1 MKNEE
6 RSANDG
12 ASNPTRDARYSVYTL
27 HKLYTMMFTRQL
39 GVIVASS
46 ITKLKVVDTPTSGSA
61 VRRTAA
67 KGAKPRAPIPVS
79 STQRIVASI
88 TTAIAERR
96 LRPGTKL
103 SEQTIADLF
112 KVSRTLVRQALNQ
125 LSRDRLVV
133 LEPSRGAFVAMPTID
148 EAREVFEVRRVLE
161 ADMTRKLCP
170 AITDTQVA
178 QLRAHLRAEK
188 ETLSHPNVAG
198 RTQLL
203 ADFHVVL
210 SMMLGNSVL
219 TQMLSEL
226 LTRSSLIALMY
237 QSTLSATESQEEHV
251 AIVDA
256 FEARDVKTA
265 VRLTIEHLDHLE
277 TTLRLDPFAPD
288 LSQVLRV

>member
-1 MKNEE
+1 
-6 RSANDG
+6 
-12 ASNPTRDARYSVYTL
+12 
-27 HKLYTMMFTRQL
+27 
-39 GVIVASS
+39 VASS
-46 ITKLKVVDTPTSGSA
+46 ITNQKVVDMPRSGSV

-67 KGAKPRAPIPVS
+67 KGAEPRVPVPVS

-133 LEPSRGAFVAMPTID
+133 LEPSRGAFVAMPSIE

-161 ADMTRKLCP
+161 ADMTRKLCLV
-170 AITDTQVA
+170 ITDTQVA

-188 ETLSHPNVAG
+188 ETLSNPNVAG

-210 SMMLGNSVL
+210 SMMQGNTVL

>member
-1 MKNEE
+1 ME
-6 RSANDG
+6 
-12 ASNPTRDARYSVYTL
+12 SNIA
-27 HKLYTMMFTRQL
+27 
-39 GVIVASS
+39 
-46 ITKLKVVDTPTSGSA
+46 KLKAVDTPKPGGPTRHTNTKGTS
-61 VRRTAA
+61 VRT
-67 KGAKPRAPIPVS
+67 PIPVS
-79 STQRIVASI
+79 STQRIVTSI
-88 TTAIAERR
+88 TTAIAERK

-112 KVSRTLVRQALNQ
+112 DVSRTLVRQALNQ
-125 LSRDRLVV
+125 LSRDQLVV
-133 LEPSRGAFVAMPTID
+133 LEPSRGAFVAMPSVE

-170 AITDTQVA
+170 IVTDA
-178 QLRAHLRAEK
+178 QIAELRAHLRAEK
-188 ETLSHPNVAG
+188 EALSNSNVTG

-210 SMMLGNSVL
+210 AMMMGNTVR
-219 TQMLSEL
+219 TKMLSEL

-237 QSTLSATESQEEHV
+237 QSTLSAIESQEEHV
-251 AIVDA
+251 AIVNA

>member
-1 MKNEE
+1 MP
-6 RSANDG
+6 R
-12 ASNPTRDARYSVYTL
+12 
-27 HKLYTMMFTRQL
+27 
-39 GVIVASS
+39 
-46 ITKLKVVDTPTSGSA
+46 SGSV
-61 VRRTAA
+61 VRRTTA
-67 KGAKPRAPIPVS
+67 KGAEPRVPVPVS

-133 LEPSRGAFVAMPTID
+133 LEPSRGAFVAMPSIE

-161 ADMTRKLCP
+161 ADMTRKLCLV
-170 AITDTQVA
+170 ITDTQVA

-188 ETLSHPNVAG
+188 ETLSNPNVAG

-210 SMMLGNSVL
+210 SMMLGNTVL

-226 LTRSSLIALMY
+226 LIRSSLIALMY

>member
-1 MKNEE
+1 M
-6 RSANDG
+6 
-12 ASNPTRDARYSVYTL
+12 ASNIAKLKAVDTAKPSGPTRRPNA
-27 HKLYTMMFTRQL
+27 KE
-39 GVIVASS
+39 AS
-46 ITKLKVVDTPTSGSA
+46 L
-61 VRRTAA
+61 
-67 KGAKPRAPIPVS
+67 RAPASVS

-88 TTAIAERR
+88 TTAIAERK

-103 SEQTIADLF
+103 SEQKIADLF

-125 LSRDRLVV
+125 LSRDQLVV
-133 LEPSRGAFVAMPTID
+133 LEPSRGAFVSMPSVD

-170 AITDTQVA
+170 MVTDA
-178 QLRAHLRAEK
+178 QIAELRAHLRAEK
-188 ETLSHPNVAG
+188 EALFNPNVTG

-210 SMMLGNSVL
+210 SMMLGNTVL
-219 TQMLSEL
+219 TKMLSEL

-237 QSTLSATESQEEHV
+237 QSTLSAIESQEEHV
-251 AIVDA
+251 AIVNA

>member
-1 MKNEE
+1 M
-6 RSANDG
+6 
-12 ASNPTRDARYSVYTL
+12 
-27 HKLYTMMFTRQL
+27 
-39 GVIVASS
+39 ASS
-46 ITKLKVVDTPTSGSA
+46 VAQLNVLALPK
-61 VRRTAA
+61 RTEA
-67 KGAKPRAPIPVS
+67 RAPAPVS

-103 SEQTIADLF
+103 SEQKIADLF

-125 LSRDRLVV
+125 LSRDQLVV
-133 LEPSRGAFVAMPTID
+133 LEPSRGAFVAVPSVE
-148 EAREVFEVRRVLE
+148 EAHEVFEVRRVLE

-170 AITDTQVA
+170 LITDAQIA
-178 QLRAHLRAEK
+178 QLRAHLEAEK
-188 ETLSHPNVAG
+188 ETLSNANVAG

-210 SMMLGNSVL
+210 STMLGNTVR

-237 QSTLSATESQEEHV
+237 QSTLSATESQADHV

-256 FEARDVKTA
+256 LEARDVTTA

-277 TTLRLDPFAPD
+277 KTLRFDPLAPD

>member
-1 MKNEE
+1 M
-6 RSANDG
+6 
-12 ASNPTRDARYSVYTL
+12 SN
-27 HKLYTMMFTRQL
+27 
-39 GVIVASS
+39 
-46 ITKLKVVDTPTSGSA
+46 
-61 VRRTAA
+61 
-67 KGAKPRAPIPVS
+67 
-79 STQRIVASI
+79 TQRIVASI
-88 TTAIAERR
+88 TTAIAERK

-103 SEQTIADLF
+103 SEQKIADLF

-125 LSRDRLVV
+125 LSRDQLVV
-133 LEPSRGAFVAMPTID
+133 LEPSRGAFVAMPSVE

-161 ADMTRKLCP
+161 TDMTRRLCP
-170 AITDTQVA
+170 MVTDAQITE
-178 QLRAHLRAEK
+178 LRAHLRAEK
-188 ETLSHPNVAG
+188 AALSNPNVTG

-210 SMMLGNSVL
+210 SMMLGNTVL
-219 TQMLSEL
+219 TKMLSEL

-251 AIVDA
+251 AIVNA

-265 VRLTIEHLDHLE
+265 IRLTIEHLDHLE

>member
-1 MKNEE
+1 M
-6 RSANDG
+6 
-12 ASNPTRDARYSVYTL
+12 AS
-27 HKLYTMMFTRQL
+27 
-39 GVIVASS
+39 I
-46 ITKLKVVDTPTSGSA
+46 ITKLKVVDTEKPGKSIQ
-61 VRRTAA
+61 R
-67 KGAKPRAPIPVS
+67 KGTKKAGACVPVPVS
-79 STQRIVASI
+79 STQRIVVSI

-96 LRPGTKL
+96 LHPGTKL

-125 LSRDRLVV
+125 LSRDQLVV
-133 LEPSRGAFVAMPTID
+133 LEPSRGAFVAMPSIE

-170 AITDTQVA
+170 VITDQQVGE
-178 QLRAHLRAEK
+178 LRAHLRAEK
-188 ETLSHPNVAG
+188 EALSNPNVTG

-210 SMMLGNSVL
+210 AIMLGNTVL
-219 TQMLSEL
+219 TKILSDL

-256 FEARDVKTA
+256 FEARDVKAA

>member
-1 MKNEE
+1 M
-6 RSANDG
+6 
-12 ASNPTRDARYSVYTL
+12 ASRIAD
-27 HKLYTMMFTRQL
+27 
-39 GVIVASS
+39 
-46 ITKLKVVDTPTSGSA
+46 LKVVDTPKLSKPIRRSSA
-61 VRRTAA
+61 KET
-67 KGAKPRAPIPVS
+67 GGRASVPVS

-103 SEQTIADLF
+103 SEQKIADLF

-125 LSRDRLVV
+125 LSRDQLVV
-133 LEPSRGAFVAMPTID
+133 LEPSRGAFVATPSFE

-170 AITDTQVA
+170 VITDSQVA
-178 QLRAHLRAEK
+178 QLRAHLGAEK
-188 ETLSHPNVAG
+188 KTLSNPNVAG

-210 SMMLGNSVL
+210 AMMLGNTVL

-256 FEARDVKTA
+256 YEARDVKTA
-265 VRLTIEHLDHLE
+265 VRLTLEHIDHLE
-277 TTLRLDPFAPD
+277 ITLRLDPFTPD

>member
-1 MKNEE
+1 M
-6 RSANDG
+6 
-12 ASNPTRDARYSVYTL
+12 ASNIA
-27 HKLYTMMFTRQL
+27 
-39 GVIVASS
+39 
-46 ITKLKVVDTPTSGSA
+46 KLKAVDT
-61 VRRTAA
+61 
-67 KGAKPRAPIPVS
+67 AKPSGPGRRSIAKEASLRASAPVS

-88 TTAIAERR
+88 TTAIAERK

-103 SEQTIADLF
+103 SEQKIADLF

-125 LSRDRLVV
+125 LSRDQLVV
-133 LEPSRGAFVAMPTID
+133 LEPSRGAFVSMPSVE

-170 AITDTQVA
+170 MVTDA
-178 QLRAHLRAEK
+178 QIAELRAHLRAEK
-188 ETLSHPNVAG
+188 EALSNPNVTG

-210 SMMLGNSVL
+210 SMMLGNTVL
-219 TQMLSEL
+219 TKMLSEL

-237 QSTLSATESQEEHV
+237 QSTLSAIESQEEHV
-251 AIVDA
+251 AIVNA

>member
-1 MKNEE
+1 M
-6 RSANDG
+6 
-12 ASNPTRDARYSVYTL
+12 ASNIA
-27 HKLYTMMFTRQL
+27 
-39 GVIVASS
+39 
-46 ITKLKVVDTPTSGSA
+46 KLKAVDT
-61 VRRTAA
+61 
-67 KGAKPRAPIPVS
+67 AKPSGPARRPIAKEASLRTPAPVS

-88 TTAIAERR
+88 TTAIAERK

-103 SEQTIADLF
+103 SEQKIADLF

-125 LSRDRLVV
+125 LSRDQLVV
-133 LEPSRGAFVAMPTID
+133 LEPSRGAFVSMPSVD

-170 AITDTQVA
+170 VITNSQIA
-178 QLRAHLRAEK
+178 ELRAHLRAEK
-188 ETLSHPNVAG
+188 EALSNPNVTG

-210 SMMLGNSVL
+210 SMMLGNTVL
-219 TQMLSEL
+219 TKMLSEL

-237 QSTLSATESQEEHV
+237 QSTLSAIESQEEHV
-251 AIVDA
+251 AIVNA